1 MSKNNKIKIAI
12 VFGTRPELIKIYP
25 IITEARK
32 YQNWIDLILISTA
45 QHREMLD
52 QIASLF
58 QVVPDYDLDIMKHN
72 QTISQIN
79 SQTLLKLERIYKET
93 KPDIVLVQG
102 DTTTTF
108 SGALAAFYQKI
119 NIGHIEA
126 GLRTTKKYYPCPE
139 EINRRLTTVLT
150 DYHFAPTENAKKL
163 LLKEG
168 IDKNNIYVTGNTV
181 IDTLFLMQKK
191 DITFSDHKI
200 NNIILNK
207 NQRILLVTMHRRENW
222 GKPLEDLCRSL
233 LCINEKYD
241 NVKIIFPVHK
251 NPLIKAVVNKY
262 LSGKKDI
269 VLSDPLDYSEMANL
283 IKYSTLILTDSGGIQ
298 EEAPAL
304 GKPVL
309 ILRNETERIE
319 VIEKG
324 FAKLIGTE
332 PDKIINNVENLLSND
347 IEYKKMSCNKRSPY
361 GDGKAANRIIEF
373 ILFKYNYISEKP
385 DEFII

>member
-126 GLRTTKKYYPCPE
+126 GLRTTKKYYPFPE

>member
-1 MSKNNKIKIAI
+1 
-12 VFGTRPELIKIYP
+12 KIYP

-58 QVVPDYDLDIMKHN
+58 QVVPGYDLDIMKHN

-126 GLRTTKKYYPCPE
+126 GLRTTKKYYPFPE